1 MTYDMGEFSPP
12 TWALALPLEQHS
24 HWLSEKSLAA
34 RESLYAVFVNSQE
47 RLILADEIVSKVA
60 CIMGAGICLH
70 KAWCKE
76 DTTMQIRTIGKPS
89 IDNVLSQIV
98 ERYEAQFPGRIRA
111 CYLTGSYAEGNA
123 VEWSDIDVYV
133 LFKDAFV
140 SEGEAAQAEQLG
152 RALAPLTPLRLDLH
166 AGSEQSQDSLPG
178 FLRAAVKKTSVLLYG
193 EDTREHMSLPGR
205 EEYMR
210 DATEIALKFLLW
222 LHQVENV
229 TYPLAYPDPDGAFF
243 GYDQLQ
249 FLSDSSDRAK
259 ARPGIR
265 FLVESACRIGTALL
279 AFKTDRSVSTKRE
292 SVQTYRELINDEWA
306 SFLQAMF
313 ERGKL
318 CWSYNLPE
326 NEEERAELRIL

>member
-1 MTYDMGEFSPP
+1 
-12 TWALALPLEQHS
+12 
-24 HWLSEKSLAA
+24 
-34 RESLYAVFVNSQE
+34 
-47 RLILADEIVSKVA
+47 
-60 CIMGAGICLH
+60 
-70 KAWCKE
+70 
-76 DTTMQIRTIGKPS
+76 MQIRTIGKPS
-89 IDNVLSQIV
+89 IDTVLSQIV

-140 SEGEAAQAEQLG
+140 SEEEAAQAEQLG

-178 FLRAAVKKTSVLLYG
+178 FLRAAVKNTSVLLYG
-193 EDTREHMSLPGR
+193 EDTREHMSLPDR
-205 EEYMR
+205 EKYTR

-249 FLSDSSDRAK
+249 FLSSDRAE

-265 FLVESACRIGTALL
+265 LLVESACRVGTALL

-306 SFLQAMF
+306 SFLEAMF
-313 ERGKL
+313 EKGKL
-318 CWSYNLPE
+318 RWGYNLPE
-326 NEEERAELRIL
+326 NEEERAELRVLCERMLPFENHYLRAHHAYLLAQLGSNNEADKQFALQGLKQVMYPDEAGDKLS

>member
-1 MTYDMGEFSPP
+1 
-12 TWALALPLEQHS
+12 
-24 HWLSEKSLAA
+24 
-34 RESLYAVFVNSQE
+34 
-47 RLILADEIVSKVA
+47 
-60 CIMGAGICLH
+60 
-70 KAWCKE
+70 
-76 DTTMQIRTIGKPS
+76 MQIRTIGKPS
-89 IDNVLSQIV
+89 IDTVLSHIV

-152 RALAPLTPLRLDLH
+152 LSCAPLTPLRLDLH
-166 AGSEQSQDSLPG
+166 AGSEQSQDSLPSFYSLPG
-178 FLRAAVKKTSVLLYG
+178 FLRAAIKQTSVLLYG

-222 LHQVENV
+222 LRQVENL

-249 FLSDSSDRAK
+249 FLSSDRAS
-259 ARPGIR
+259 ARQGIR
-265 FLVESACRIGTALL
+265 LLVESACRVGTALL
-279 AFKTDRSVSTKRE
+279 AFKTDCSVSTKRE

-306 SFLQAMF
+306 SFLEAMF
-313 ERGKL
+313 EKGKL
-318 CWSYNLPE
+318 RWGYNLPE
-326 NEEERAELRIL
+326 QIEERAELRMLCERMLPFENHYLRAHRAYLLAQLGSNNEAARQCAVQGLKQLMYPDEAGDKLS

>member
-1 MTYDMGEFSPP
+1 
-12 TWALALPLEQHS
+12 
-24 HWLSEKSLAA
+24 
-34 RESLYAVFVNSQE
+34 
-47 RLILADEIVSKVA
+47 
-60 CIMGAGICLH
+60 
-70 KAWCKE
+70 
-76 DTTMQIRTIGKPS
+76 MQIRTIGKPS
-89 IDNVLSQIV
+89 IDTVLSQIV

-140 SEGEAAQAEQLG
+140 SEEEAAQAEQLELSC
-152 RALAPLTPLRLDLH
+152 ASLTPLRLDLH
-166 AGSEQSQDSLPG
+166 AGSEQSQDSLPSFDSLPG
-178 FLRAAVKKTSVLLYG
+178 FLRAAIKQTSVLLYG

-205 EEYMR
+205 EEYTR
-210 DATEIALKFLLW
+210 DATEVALQFLLW
-222 LHQVENV
+222 LHQVENI

-249 FLSDSSDRAK
+249 VLSDSSDRAK

-306 SFLQAMF
+306 AFLEAMF

-326 NEEERAELRIL
+326 NEEERAQLRMLCERMLPFENHYLRAHRAYLLAQLGTGNEAAKQFALQGLKQVIYPDEAGDKLS

>member
-1 MTYDMGEFSPP
+1 M
-12 TWALALPLEQHS
+12 H
-24 HWLSEKSLAA
+24 
-34 RESLYAVFVNSQE
+34 
-47 RLILADEIVSKVA
+47 
-60 CIMGAGICLH
+60 
-70 KAWCKE
+70 
-76 DTTMQIRTIGKPS
+76 IRTIGKPS
-89 IDNVLSQIV
+89 IDTVLSQIV

-140 SEGEAAQAEQLG
+140 SEEEAAQAEQVELSC
-152 RALAPLTPLRLDLH
+152 ASLTPLRLDLH
-166 AGSEQSQDSLPG
+166 AGSEQSQDSLPSFDSLPG
-178 FLRAAVKKTSVLLYG
+178 FLRAAVKNTSVLLYG

-222 LHQVENV
+222 LRQVENL

-249 FLSDSSDRAK
+249 FLSSDRAS
-259 ARPGIR
+259 ARQGIR
-265 FLVESACRIGTALL
+265 LLVESACRVGTALL
-279 AFKTDRSVSTKRE
+279 AFKTDCSVSTKRE

-306 SFLQAMF
+306 SFLEAMF
-313 ERGKL
+313 EKGKL
-318 CWSYNLPE
+318 RWGYNLPE
-326 NEEERAELRIL
+326 QIEERAELRTPDLHAIAYCPDGTRMRFKKSAVATPAV

>member
-1 MTYDMGEFSPP
+1 
-12 TWALALPLEQHS
+12 
-24 HWLSEKSLAA
+24 
-34 RESLYAVFVNSQE
+34 
-47 RLILADEIVSKVA
+47 
-60 CIMGAGICLH
+60 
-70 KAWCKE
+70 
-76 DTTMQIRTIGKPS
+76 MQIRPIGKPS
-89 IDNVLSQIV
+89 IDHVLTQIV
-98 ERYEAQFPGRIRA
+98 QRYETQFPGRLRA

-123 VEWSDIDVYV
+123 VEWSDIDVYI

-166 AGSEQSQDSLPG
+166 AESEQSQDSLPG

-205 EEYMR
+205 EEYTR
-210 DATEIALKFLLW
+210 DATDVALQFLLW
-222 LHQVENV
+222 LHQGETI

-249 FLSDSSDRAK
+249 VLSDSSDRAK

-279 AFKTDRSVSTKRE
+279 AFKTDCFVSTKRE

-306 SFLQAMF
+306 SFLEAMF

-326 NEEERAELRIL
+326 QIEERAELRRLCERMLPFENHYLRANRAYLLAQRGSNNETAKQIALQGLKQVIYPDEAGDKLS

>member
-1 MTYDMGEFSPP
+1 
-12 TWALALPLEQHS
+12 
-24 HWLSEKSLAA
+24 
-34 RESLYAVFVNSQE
+34 
-47 RLILADEIVSKVA
+47 
-60 CIMGAGICLH
+60 
-70 KAWCKE
+70 
-76 DTTMQIRTIGKPS
+76 MQIRTIGKPL

-111 CYLTGSYAEGNA
+111 CYLTGSYAEDSA

-140 SEGEAAQAEQLG
+140 SGGEVAQAEQLG
-152 RALAPLTPLRLDLH
+152 LSCASLTPLRLDLH

-178 FLRAAVKKTSVLLYG
+178 FVRAAVKHTSVLLYG
-193 EDTREHMSLPGR
+193 EDTRKHMSLPGR
-205 EEYMR
+205 EEYTR

-222 LHQVENV
+222 LHRVENV

-249 FLSDSSDRAK
+249 YLSDSFDPAK

-265 FLVESACRIGTALL
+265 LLVESACRIGTALL
-279 AFKTDRSVSTKRE
+279 AFKTDCYVSTKRE
-292 SVQTYRELINDEWA
+292 SVQTYRELINDEWTP
-306 SFLQAMF
+306 FLEAMF

-326 NEEERAELRIL
+326 NEEERAELRMLCERMLPFENHYLRAYRAYLLAQPSSNNEAARQFALQGLKQVIYPDE

>member
-1 MTYDMGEFSPP
+1 
-12 TWALALPLEQHS
+12 
-24 HWLSEKSLAA
+24 
-34 RESLYAVFVNSQE
+34 
-47 RLILADEIVSKVA
+47 
-60 CIMGAGICLH
+60 
-70 KAWCKE
+70 
-76 DTTMQIRTIGKPS
+76 MQIRAIGKPS
-89 IDNVLSQIV
+89 IDKVLSQIV
-98 ERYEAQFPGRIRA
+98 ERYEMQFPERIRA

-140 SEGEAAQAEQLG
+140 SEEEAAQAEQLG
-152 RALAPLTPLRLDLH
+152 LSCAPLTPLRLDLH

-178 FLRAAVKKTSVLLYG
+178 FLRAAVKQTSVLLYG

-205 EEYMR
+205 EEYTR
-210 DATEIALKFLLW
+210 DATGTALQFLLW

-249 FLSDSSDRAK
+249 SDRTD
-259 ARPGIR
+259 ARPGPGIR
-265 FLVESACRIGTALL
+265 MLVETACRMGTALL
-279 AFKTDRSVSTKRE
+279 AFKTDCSVSTKRE

-306 SFLQAMF
+306 SFLEAMF
-313 ERGKL
+313 EKGKL

-326 NEEERAELRIL
+326 QIEERAELRMLCERMLPFENHYLRAHRAYLLAQLGSHNEVARQFALQGLKQVRYPDEAGGKLS